1 MTFDLCDSTRKLVS
15 QSPHHQELTAFA
27 TWLEEQ
33 HYTDFVG
40 DKHLRRLAFILPRLP
55 VDEGSYNY
63 SAEQLEA
70 IFGAERSPQSRF
82 YRFASTRRAYQRFL
96 LAAGRLRVHP
106 SDDRFI
112 ELRADYARYILELRG
127 LSASSRYQHAH
138 TVADFLARCLTPQQ
152 LLCSLCR
159 ADIERY
165 IQLRSKE
172 VTRHSL
178 QHTVAHIRAFLRY
191 LYDIGYVPA
200 RLDALDTPRT
210 YRGELPPREVPWAAV
225 QTLLASIDK
234 TSKAGW
240 RDYCILH
247 LIAHYGIRPS
257 EVVALRL
264 DSIDWNTEVLH
275 IYQRKTST
283 ELDLPLANPT
293 LQVIKDYLQHDRTHH
308 GHEYRELFLRARC
321 PFGPLEHYAISDI
334 LDKRAREAGLTVF
347 GGNVYRLR
355 HTFAMR
361 LLRRGVGVKAI
372 GDVLG
377 HRSLESTWAYLR
389 LDTAMLRGVALEVPG
404 DLTKKG
410 DRHE

>member
-1 MTFDLCDSTRKLVS
+1 MTFDLCASTRKLIS
-15 QSPHHQELTAFA
+15 QSPYHQELVAFA

-33 HYTDFVG
+33 RYTDFVG
-40 DKHLRRLAFILPRLP
+40 DQHLRRLAFILPRLLGGNSSCNIS
-55 VDEGSYNY
+55 D
-63 SAEQLEA
+63 EQLEA
-70 IFGAERSPQSRF
+70 VFGAERSPPSRF
-82 YRFASTRRAYQRFL
+82 HRFASTRRAYQRFL
-96 LAAGRLRVHP
+96 SAAGRLRAKP
-106 SDDRFI
+106 SNDHFI

-127 LSASSRYQHAH
+127 LSVSSRYQHAH
-138 TVADFLARCLTPQQ
+138 TVADFLTRCLTPQQ
-152 LLCSLCR
+152 SLCSLCR

-191 LYDIGYVPA
+191 LYDMEYVPA

-210 YRGELPPREVPWAAV
+210 YRGELPPREVPWTMV
-225 QTLLASIDK
+225 QKLLASIDR

-247 LIAHYGIRPS
+247 LIAHYGMRPS

-264 DSIDWNTEVLH
+264 DSIDWNTGILH

-283 ELDLPLANPT
+283 ELDLPLAKPT
-293 LQVIKDYLQHDRTHH
+293 LQILKDYLQQDRIHY
-308 GHEYRELFLRARC
+308 GPEYHELFLRARC
-321 PFGPLEHYAISDI
+321 PFGPLERYAIGDI
-334 LDKRAREAGLTVF
+334 LEKRAREAGLTVF
-347 GGNVYRLR
+347 GSNAYRLR

-377 HRSLESTWAYLR
+377 HRSLESTCAYLR
-389 LDTAMLRGVALEVPG
+389 LDTTMLRGVALKVPG
-404 DLTKKG
+404 DPIRTG
-410 DRHE
+410 DHHE

>member
-1 MTFDLCDSTRKLVS
+1 MTFDLCASTRKLVS
-15 QSPHHQELTAFA
+15 QSPHHQELIAFA

-40 DKHLRRLAFILPRLP
+40 DQHLRRLAFILPRLL
-55 VDEGSYNY
+55 GGNSSCNI

-70 IFGAERSPQSRF
+70 VFGAEQTPQSRF
-82 YRFASTRRAYQRFL
+82 HRFASTRRAYQRFL
-96 LAAGRLRVHP
+96 LAAGRLRVQP

-138 TVADFLARCLTPQQ
+138 TVADFLARCLTPRQP
-152 LLCSLCR
+152 LCSLCR
-159 ADIERY
+159 SDIERY

-178 QHTVAHIRAFLRY
+178 QHTVAHVRAFLRY
-191 LYDIGYVPA
+191 LYDMEHIPA

-210 YRGELPPREVPWAAV
+210 YRGELPPREVPWTVV

-247 LIAHYGIRPS
+247 LIAHYGMRPS

-275 IYQRKTST
+275 IYQCKTST
-283 ELDLPLANPT
+283 ELDLPLAKPT
-293 LQVIKDYLQHDRTHH
+293 LEVLKDYLQHARLLH
-308 GHEYRELFLRARC
+308 GHAYRELFLRARC

-334 LDKRAREAGLTVF
+334 LEKRAREAGLTVF

-377 HRSLESTWAYLR
+377 HRSLESTCAYLR
-389 LDTAMLRGVALEVPG
+389 LDATMLKGVALEVPG
-404 DLTKKG
+404 EPIRAG
-410 DRHE
+410 DHHE